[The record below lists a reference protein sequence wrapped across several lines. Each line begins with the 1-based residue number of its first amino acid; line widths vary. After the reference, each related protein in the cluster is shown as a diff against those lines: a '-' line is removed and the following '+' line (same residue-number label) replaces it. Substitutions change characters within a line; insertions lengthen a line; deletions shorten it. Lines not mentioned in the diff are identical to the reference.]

1 MQPETSTTTP
11 PRSRRRASSVALACA
26 ALALGACE
34 RGSVRRYLVAKER
47 TPAAGSTTPAA
58 VSRAPED
65 AAGGLRWTL
74 PAGWKEQQGGGDMR
88 HATLTPPGGGKSEVT
103 VVRLAGPAGGELAN
117 VNRWRNQIG
126 LPPLTEPQLTSAR
139 KVLRTAAGDLAVYD
153 FVSEGEKKQRT
164 IAGFTSVKDETWFLK
179 LSGEAEAVASARP
192 AFLELLGS
200 LRLDAR

>member
-1 MQPETSTTTP
+1 MQPGTPTTTP
-11 PRSRRRASSVALACA
+11 PRTPRRALRVVLACA

-34 RGSVRRYLVAKER
+34 RGSVRRYLVSKER
-47 TPAAGSTTPAA
+47 TAAAGSTTPAS
-58 VSRAPED
+58 VSRAPDD

-74 PAGWKEQQGGGDMR
+74 PAGWTEKQGGGDMR
-88 HATLTPPGGGKSEVT
+88 QATLTPPGAGKTEVT

-126 LPPLTEPQLTSAR
+126 LPPLTEPQLASAR
-139 KVLRTAAGDLAVYD
+139 NVLRTAAGDLAVYD
-153 FVSEGEKKQRT
+153 FASQGEKKLRT

-179 LSGEAEAVASARP
+179 LSGDAEAVASARP

-200 LRLDAR
+200 LRLEAR